1 MTTPR
6 QVSELQYVSKNNIL
20 GLLDFS
26 VVDEDYVSGP
36 HTVEFN
42 TLGISLPT
50 SLCTTIATIDDS
62 NVEGPHTFTV
72 EIMDVTLPSS
82 VSIESPSQQ
91 SALIIDND
99 GM

>member
-1 MTTPR
+1 M
-6 QVSELQYVSKNNIL
+6 
-20 GLLDFS
+20 
-26 VVDEDYVSGP
+26 
-36 HTVEFN
+36 EFN

-50 SLCTTIATIDDS
+50 SLCTTIATIDDD

-72 EIMDVTLPSS
+72 EIVDVTLPSS